1 MALKVLFIWLKI
13 HLITV
18 KEKHIYVKYDF
29 VRHIIDEGGVLLEK
43 VHTQKNC
50 ADMFMKPVTLEKLQ
64 WCIASIGLQKR

>member
-1 MALKVLFIWLKI
+1 MTVKVLFIWLKI
-13 HLITV
+13 HLLTV

-50 ADMFMKPVTLEKLQ
+50 ANMFTKLDTLA
-64 WCIASIGLQKR
+64 CKRGDEREGARY